1 MPLLEKFL
9 GLMNSEKKKLSLLVG
24 MYVKN
29 EEEKFKEK
37 YSETSIHRSRY
48 RRSPA
53 CIVCLI
59 WSRN

>member
-1 MPLLEKFL
+1 MLRLVEDTI
-9 GLMNSEKKKLSLLVG
+9 ESLL
-24 MYVKN
+24 
-29 EEEKFKEK
+29 

-48 RRSPA
+48 RRSPT